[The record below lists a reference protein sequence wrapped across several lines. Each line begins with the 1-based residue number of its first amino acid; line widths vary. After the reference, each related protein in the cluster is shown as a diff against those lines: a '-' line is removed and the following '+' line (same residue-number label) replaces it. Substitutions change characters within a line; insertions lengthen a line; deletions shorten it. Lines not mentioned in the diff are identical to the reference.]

1 MPRHKDP
8 IWTFVNVVDL
18 KASGNS
24 KVQCKSCNLSFI
36 GGPERIKAHFGASNK
51 ESGNVAACTN
61 VPESL
66 STLSTNT
73 VQSATRTSSNSDQP
87 LKRMRQPEI
96 QEAFKNDLRNDA
108 DLALANWFY
117 GQGISF
123 NNADS
128 VLFQNAIAAVI
139 KAGPS
144 YKPPSS
150 YQLSTTLLDKAVD
163 KIDSQLVPFKEE
175 LGLVP
180 GTLVSDG
187 WKNTNKVPLLNVLI
201 ATEHGSCFVDN
212 VDTSGKSKT
221 SDYVAEVIIDHI
233 NKVGE
238 ENVIQVITDNASECK
253 AAGTIVEE
261 VVPQVFWS
269 PCTSHTVDLFL
280 KDMPKHFPTFVSV
293 FESVKAINQFMT
305 ARSSVHHIFR
315 GHANLEIKTPGKT
328 RFFSNFITLERTM
341 KLRAAFERTLIDES
355 FTEYVSLQER
365 DYRVEA
371 SNLRTVVLSNEFW
384 EHVEQLI
391 LLMKPAVDFI
401 NEVNGNSPSTGKSLE
416 EMSNGT

>member
-8 IWTFVNVVDL
+8 IWTFVNIVDL

-51 ESGNVAACTN
+51 ESGNVAPCTN

-66 STLSTNT
+66 STLSTKT
-73 VQSATRTSSNSDQP
+73 
-87 LKRMRQPEI
+87 RQPEI
-96 QEAFKNDLRNDA
+96 QEAFKNDLGNDA

-128 VLFQNAIAAVI
+128 ELFQNAIAAVI

-187 WKNTNKVPLLNVLI
+187 WKNTYKVPLLNVLI

-221 SDYVAEVIIDHI
+221 TDYVAEVIIDHI

-238 ENVIQVITDNASECK
+238 ENVIEVITDNASECK

-269 PCTSHTVDLFL
+269 PCTSHTVDLF
-280 KDMPKHFPTFVSV
+280 
-293 FESVKAINQFMT
+293 
-305 ARSSVHHIFR
+305 
-315 GHANLEIKTPGKT
+315 
-328 RFFSNFITLERTM
+328 
-341 KLRAAFERTLIDES
+341 
-355 FTEYVSLQER
+355 
-365 DYRVEA
+365 
-371 SNLRTVVLSNEFW
+371 
-384 EHVEQLI
+384 
-391 LLMKPAVDFI
+391 
-401 NEVNGNSPSTGKSLE
+401 
-416 EMSNGT
+416 